1 MTEQSDNNN
10 KGDAEQPAPKRIGF
24 MAGQLSVPDDF
35 DTMNGTEIEQL
46 FYGEGKSSQE

>member
-35 DTMNGTEIEQL
+35 DTMGQEQIQQI
-46 FYGEGKSSQE
+46 FHGDV